1 MSSSAVEHK
10 AGALSVYL
18 CPADWKSYIELV
30 WHYIALSLLAAPDG
44 WWRFFMCALALCW
57 HRARAFHSEHIHMC
71 AACSLSC
78 SKNEAAIFLSRAACL
93 FQFWQGAA
101 RYLAF
106 KIYEWRSLA
115 DWICELRIRAVWSQ
129 TRIRNLKCT
138 FRGPARSHILHQQCV
153 QII

>member
-1 MSSSAVEHK
+1 MGMRPKINWAAVEHK

-18 CPADWKSYIELV
+18 CPADWESYIELV

-44 WWRFFMCALALCW
+44 WWRFFIWYRAWNVREAFICAP
-57 HRARAFHSEHIHMC
+57 RA
-71 AACSLSC
+71 LSC

-101 RYLAF
+101 RHLAF

-129 TRIRNLKCT
+129 TRIRNLKCVSPCSLAY
-138 FRGPARSHILHQQCV
+138 FIHQLCV
-153 QII
+153 EII